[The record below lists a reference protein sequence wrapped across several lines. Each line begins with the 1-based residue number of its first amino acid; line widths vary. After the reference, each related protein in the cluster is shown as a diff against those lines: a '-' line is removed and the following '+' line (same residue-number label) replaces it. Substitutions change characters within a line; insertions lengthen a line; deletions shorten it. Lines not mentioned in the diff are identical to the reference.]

1 MKMTKAMLA
10 ASVLCSLMSG
20 TAAYAEEATAEF
32 SLDPMV
38 VTASRIEQTKFDAQA
53 NIDVITREEIE
64 NRHYNDLGDALKDVP
79 GVNLHNYGAS
89 GENYTSNRLY
99 INGSQRIVVLIDGMR
114 ANVNGSSSAVLSP
127 SEYSNLDNIERIEVL
142 KGSASTLYGA
152 DAVGGVIN
160 IVTRKAAK
168 DGVKTT
174 LGVSGGSF
182 DNQFYR
188 FSNRGRQGN
197 VYWGVSYQ
205 KHKMGDYKDGRGDK
219 VIQKV
224 NSDTYDAQIGAE
236 LGKST
241 LDLKYNKYKSD
252 YTRPK
257 NGGISTPTTIKT
269 LGEKDNDKLSLR
281 WNYKFNDKVDN
292 KLMLY
297 QNNNDLKDNFNNP
310 GSLWLMDLK
319 TVGISDQI
327 TWATDNNTMIAGF
340 DFYQDKI
347 NKYSSGKNIWN
358 DIEQNNR
365 AVFFQDNLKF
375 GNFNITP
382 GIRYTSTSDYGSK
395 TSKSLS
401 FGYNDDKINVYAG
414 YKEFFYAP
422 VMSYKYYNNPTGKS
436 NLMPEAGRMIEAGIN
451 YKADDKTMLNLH
463 GYRTRADNSVAY
475 DYGTTTYVNT
485 GEEATHGW
493 TLGVSRAINDKL
505 KANVAYT
512 STRIT
517 STGQAQNRNG
527 YIPKGEVKAGID
539 YSLAKFNANL
549 TARGIIHRPGSATYA
564 AQVPDNMKTFWT
576 ADLALN
582 YAPTKNI
589 KTFFRVNNICDKLYT
604 DQMYKA
610 VPDPSSTNW
619 YPAPGRNFV
628 VGVEYS
634 F

>member
-1 MKMTKAMLA
+1 MKMNKAMLA
-10 ASVLCSLMSG
+10 AGIACSMMSG
-20 TAAYAEEATAEF
+20 AAYAEEATAEF
-32 SLDPMV
+32 TLDPMV
-38 VTASRIEQTKFDAQA
+38 VTASRVEQSKFEAQA

-64 NRHYNDLGDALKDVP
+64 SRHYNDLGDALKDVP

-114 ANVNGSSSAVLSP
+114 ANVNGSTSGVLSP

-188 FSNRGRQGN
+188 FSNRGRQGK
-197 VYWGVSYQ
+197 VYWGISYQ
-205 KHKMGDYKDGRGDK
+205 KHKMGNYKDGDGNS

-224 NSDTYDAQIGAE
+224 NSDTYDAQIGAD

-241 LDLKYNKYKSD
+241 IDLKYNKYKSD

-257 NGGISTPTTIKT
+257 SGGLVGTAIAM
-269 LGEKDNDKLSLR
+269 GEKDNDKLSLQ
-281 WNYKFNDKVDN
+281 WNYKFNDHVNNKV
-292 KLMLY
+292 MMY
-297 QNNNDLKDNFNNP
+297 QNNNDLNDNYNNA
-310 GSLWLMDLK
+310 GSLWAMDLK
-319 TVGISDQI
+319 TIGISDQI
-327 TWATDNNTMIAGF
+327 TWETSNNTMIAGF

-347 NKYSSGKNIWN
+347 NHYASYSNIWN
-358 DIEQNNR
+358 DIQQTNR
-365 AVFFQDNLKF
+365 AVFFQDNFKL

-395 TSKSLS
+395 TSKSVS
-401 FGYNDDKINVYAG
+401 FGYNDDKINVYGG

-422 VMSYKYYNNPTGKS
+422 VMAYKYYNNPTGKS
-436 NLMPEAGRMIEAGIN
+436 GLMPEAGRMIEGGIN
-451 YKADDKTMLNLH
+451 YKAGEKTMINLH

-475 DYGTTTYVNT
+475 SYATSTYVNT
-485 GEEATHGW
+485 GAEATHGW
-493 TLGVSRAINDKL
+493 TLGATRAINDKL
-505 KANVAYT
+505 KANIAYT
-512 STRIT
+512 NTRIVSEGT
-517 STGQAQNRNG
+517 AMNRNG
-527 YIPKGEVKAGID
+527 YVPKGEVKVGVD
-539 YSLAKFNANL
+539 YTLSKFNANL
-549 TARGIIHRPGSATYA
+549 TARGIINRPGSATYA
-564 AQVPDNMKTFWT
+564 DQVPDNMKTFWT
-576 ADLALN
+576 ADVAMN
-582 YAPTKNI
+582 YAPTKAI
-589 KTFFRVNNICDKLYT
+589 KAFFRVNNITDKLYT

-610 VPDPSSTNW
+610 VPDPTSTNW
-619 YPAPGRNFV
+619 YPAPGRSFV
-628 VGVEYS
+628 VGMEYS